1 MSQPQKPAKKSLS
14 GLKLFGRFSAVG
26 IQMGATIYFMVQIGK
41 WADDYW
47 SLPGRIGVILGTLFG
62 LVTSIWLVI
71 KETKKM
77 NS

>member
-14 GLKLFGRFSAVG
+14 GLKQFGRFSAVG
-26 IQMGATIYFMVQIGK
+26 IQMGATIYVMVQIGK

-47 SLPGRIGVILGTLFG
+47 SLPGRIGVIVGTLFG

>member
-1 MSQPQKPAKKSLS
+1 MSQPQKPAKKSLN
-14 GLKLFGRFSAVG
+14 GLKQFGRFSAVG

-47 SLPGRIGVILGTLFG
+47 SLPGRIGVIVWTLFG

>member
-1 MSQPQKPAKKSLS
+1 MSQPQKPAKKSFT
-14 GLKLFGRFSAVG
+14 GLKQFGRFSALG
-26 IQMGATIYFMVQIGK
+26 IQMGATIYFTVQIGK

-47 SLPGRIGVILGTLFG
+47 SLPGRIGVIFGTLFG

>member
-1 MSQPQKPAKKSLS
+1 MSQPQKPAKKPLS
-14 GLKLFGRFSAVG
+14 GLQQFGRFSALG

-41 WADDYW
+41 WADDFR
-47 SLPGRIGVILGTLFG
+47 SLPGRLGVILGTLFG

>member
-14 GLKLFGRFSAVG
+14 GLKQFGRFSAVG

-47 SLPGRIGVILGTLFG
+47 SLPGRIGVIVGTLFG

-71 KETKKM
+71 KETKKI
-77 NS
+77 SS

>member
-1 MSQPQKPAKKSLS
+1 MSQPQKPAKKSLG
-14 GLKLFGRFSAVG
+14 GLKQFGRFSAVG

-47 SLPGRIGVILGTLFG
+47 SLPGRIGVIVGTLFG

>member
-14 GLKLFGRFSAVG
+14 GLKQFGRFSALG

-47 SLPGRIGVILGTLFG
+47 SLPGRIGVIVGTLFG

-71 KETKKM
+71 KDTKKM

>member
-14 GLKLFGRFSAVG
+14 GLKQFGRFSAVG

>member
-1 MSQPQKPAKKSLS
+1 MSQPQKPVKKPLS
-14 GLKLFGRFSAVG
+14 GLQQFGRFSALG

-41 WADDYW
+41 WADDFW
-47 SLPGRIGVILGTLFG
+47 SLPGRLGVILGTLFG

>member
-1 MSQPQKPAKKSLS
+1 MSQPQTPAKTSLS
-14 GLKLFGRFSAVG
+14 GLKQFGRFSAVG

-47 SLPGRIGVILGTLFG
+47 SLPGRIGVIVGTLFG

-71 KETKKM
+71 KETKKI
-77 NS
+77 SS

>member
-14 GLKLFGRFSAVG
+14 GLKQFGRLSAVG

-47 SLPGRIGVILGTLFG
+47 SLPGRIGVIVGTLFG